1 MKQPSSI
8 DRRQFLSVAALTA
21 TLPAFLVRTGQAL
34 AGDPRRD
41 AAPLNGLKDNH
52 VLVVVQLAGG
62 NDGLNTVVPFA
73 NDVYRKARPKLALD
87 AKKVLK
93 VNADLGFHP
102 EMTDLK
108 RLYDDGLLAVVSNVG
123 YPNPNRS
130 HFRATEIWET
140 ASDAKRVLQTGWIGR
155 YFDNDCRGVP
165 SPMLGLQ
172 VGERP
177 APTFAHPAAR
187 AVTLGNADLFKWP
200 TGGPVAAGLERL
212 NTVRATGNDTLDFL
226 QRSANQT
233 LGLSRRIQEA
243 VQDSRTSKDY
253 LPFAFQQSLKLV
265 AQMIA
270 AEIPTRVYY
279 VSLGGFDTHAN
290 QANRHAALLQE
301 LSQGLAT
308 FCRDLKE
315 LGHLDR
321 TLVMTFSEFGR
332 RVGENDSAGTDHGT
346 AAPLFLVGGKVK
358 PGLHGGPP
366 DLADLES
373 GDLPFKTD
381 FRSVYTTV
389 LEQWFHADPK
399 MVLEGKFPAL
409 PLLA

>member
-1 MKQPSSI
+1 MKQSSSVN
-8 DRRQFLSVAALTA
+8 RRQFLSVAALTA
-21 TLPAFLVRTGQAL
+21 TLPGFLVRTGQAL
-34 AGDPRRD
+34 ADD
-41 AAPLNGLKDNH
+41 ARGVAPLKGLRDNH

-62 NDGLNTVVPFA
+62 NDGLNTLAPFA
-73 NDVYRKARPKLALD
+73 DDAYHKARPKLALD

-93 VNADLGFHP
+93 LNDQVGFHP

-108 RLYDDGLLAVVSNVG
+108 RLYDDGLLAVVQNVG

-140 ASDAKRVLQTGWIGR
+140 ASDSKTVWKAGWLGR

-177 APTFAHPAAR
+177 AQTFAHRAPR

-200 TGGPVAAGLERL
+200 TRGPVAAGLERL
-212 NTVRATGNDTLDFL
+212 NTPRATGNETLDFL
-226 QRSANQT
+226 QRSANET

-243 VQDSRTSKDY
+243 IKDSKTSKEY

-279 VSLGGFDTHAN
+279 VSLSGFDTHAN
-290 QANRHAALLQE
+290 QANRHAGLLQE
-301 LSQGLAT
+301 LSQGLST

-332 RVGENDSAGTDHGT
+332 RVTENRSVGTDHGT
-346 AAPLFLVGGKVK
+346 AAPLFLAGGKVK
-358 PGLHGGPP
+358 AGLHGGPP
-366 DLADLES
+366 DLSDLDS
-373 GDLPFKTD
+373 GDLKFQTD
-381 FRSVYTTV
+381 FRSIYATV
-389 LEQWFHADPK
+389 LKQWFHADPK
-399 MVLEGKFPAL
+399 KVLETEFPTL